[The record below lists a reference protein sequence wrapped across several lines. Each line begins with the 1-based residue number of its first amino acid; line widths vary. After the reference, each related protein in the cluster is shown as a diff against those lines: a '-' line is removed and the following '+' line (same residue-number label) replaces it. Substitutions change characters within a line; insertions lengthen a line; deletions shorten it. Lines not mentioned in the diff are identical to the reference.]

1 MNTRLL
7 LFFIIIFIVGLCLT
21 FFIVEHLPNEPL
33 ILTPE
38 GLLK

>member
-1 MNTRLL
+1 MNTRSL
-7 LFFIIIFIVGLCLT
+7 LFFTIIFIVGLCLT
-21 FFIVEHLPNEPL
+21 FFVEHLPNEPL